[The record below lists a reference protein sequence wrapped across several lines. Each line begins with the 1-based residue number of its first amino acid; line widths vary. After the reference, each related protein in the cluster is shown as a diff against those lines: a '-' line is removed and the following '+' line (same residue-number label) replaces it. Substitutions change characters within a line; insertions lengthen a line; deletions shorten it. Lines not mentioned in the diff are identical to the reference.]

1 MTEKLNFNF
10 AYAARHILSGLRS
23 RRGRGLV
30 CKGVMSLIKLVSL
43 AANCSGR
50 FAVQECRLKRI
61 SNRTSHLLIFS
72 IVLLISSE
80 ACADPASTAPPQ
92 VNLWY
97 GNYQTF
103 GANGVPQQWVNILGN
118 VTSPVG
124 IAILTYSLNGAPKV
138 NLSWGPKIPRLIEAG
153 DFNADIDYALLWL
166 GSNKVIITATDYLNQ
181 STQQTVLINNL
192 GHHLASEVGDFTVD
206 FRQVTNATIQNWIQI
221 VEGVWDIG
229 IDGRIRNTQMGY
241 DRAFLIG
248 DTNISGSYDVT
259 TEFVLHGRGEGWGF
273 GAASGWL
280 GHTLDNYG
288 YPDPSQPYI
297 GHPFPAWGVIG
308 TDSTGTDSY
317 RIYENFVPLYET
329 ELSDNNTAR
338 AVALE
343 TPYMYHYR
351 VTANSDRRTN
361 RNSLNIWPKGTTEP
375 TQWMV
380 EADTPTQAGS
390 ILFDAHNVN
399 ISIGPT
405 IRFTRPRG
413 QRTNAIAT
421 R

>member
-1 MTEKLNFNF
+1 MKLRICGLLAIAAFLVTCLLGSAQSHAQNAYITNFGDNTVSVIDTVT
-10 AYAARHILSGLRS
+10 AA
-23 RRGRGLV
+23 
-30 CKGVMSLIKLVSL
+30 M
-43 AANCSGR
+43 
-50 FAVQECRLKRI
+50 
-61 SNRTSHLLIFS
+61 
-72 IVLLISSE
+72 SSE
-80 ACADPASTAPPQ
+80 ACAGNPASTAPPQ

-124 IAILTYSLNGAPKV
+124 IAMLTYSLNGAPDV
-138 NLSWGPKIPRLIEAG
+138 NLNWGPTNPRLVEAG
-153 DFNADIDYALLWL
+153 DFNADIDYALLWPGL
-166 GSNKVIITATDYLNQ
+166 NKVIITATDYLNQ
-181 STQQTVLINNL
+181 ATQQTVSINN
-192 GHHLASEVGDFTVD
+192 GATQLASDVGDFTVD
-206 FRQVTNATIQNWIQI
+206 FRQVTNATLQNWVQI
-221 VEGVWDIG
+221 VDGIWDVG
-229 IDGRIRNTQMGY
+229 LDYRIRTTQTGY

-259 TEFVLHGRGEGWGF
+259 TEFVLHGYDSEGWAF

-317 RIYENFVPLYET
+317 RIYTNFVPLYET
-329 ELSDNNTAR
+329 ELSDNNTAP
-338 AVALE
+338 AVGLE

-351 VTANSDRRTN
+351 VTANSDGLTSH
-361 RNSLNIWPKGTTEP
+361 NSLNVWPKGTTEP

-390 ILFDAHNVN
+390 ILFDAHNVDV
-399 ISIGPT
+399 SIGPT
-405 IRFTRPRG
+405 ITFTRPSG

>member
-1 MTEKLNFNF
+1 M
-10 AYAARHILSGLRS
+10 R
-23 RRGRGLV
+23 
-30 CKGVMSLIKLVSL
+30 LIKLISL
-43 AANCSGR
+43 AAYCR
-50 FAVQECRLKRI
+50 RPFTAEEYRLKRI
-61 SNRTSHLLIFS
+61 INSACNLVVFS
-72 IVLLISSE
+72 VLLLMSSE
-80 ACADPASTAPPQ
+80 ACAASTAPPQ

-97 GNYQTF
+97 GNNQTF

-124 IAILTYSLNGAPKV
+124 IAMLTYSLNGAPKV
-138 NLSWGPKIPRLIEAG
+138 NLNWGPTDTRLVEAG

-166 GSNKVIITATDYLNQ
+166 GSNQVIITATDYLNQ

-192 GHHLASEVGDFTVD
+192 GRRLASEVGDFTVD
-206 FRQVTNATIQNWIQI
+206 FRQVTNATLQNWVQI
-221 VEGVWDIG
+221 VDGVWDIG

-259 TEFVLHGRGEGWGF
+259 TEFVLHGYSEGWAF

-297 GHPFPAWGVIG
+297 GHPFPAWGMIG
-308 TDSTGTDSY
+308 TDFAGTDAY
-317 RIYENFVPLYET
+317 MIYTNFAPFYET
-329 ELSDNNTAR
+329 ILNENHTAP

-351 VTANSDRRTN
+351 VTANSDGRTN
-361 RNSLNIWPKGTTEP
+361 RNSLNIWRKGTPEP
-375 TQWMV
+375 AGWMV
-380 EADTPTQAGS
+380 EADTPAQAGS
-390 ILFDAHNVN
+390 TLFDAHNADV
-399 ISIGPT
+399 SIGPT
-405 IRFTRPRG
+405 ITFTRPSG

>member
-1 MTEKLNFNF
+1 M
-10 AYAARHILSGLRS
+10 R
-23 RRGRGLV
+23 
-30 CKGVMSLIKLVSL
+30 LIKLASL
-43 AANCSGR
+43 AAYCWGR
-50 FAVQECRLKRI
+50 FAAEEYRLKGI
-61 SNRTSHLLIFS
+61 SNIAGHMVIFS
-72 IVLLISSE
+72 VVLLMSSE
-80 ACADPASTAPPQ
+80 VCADNPTSTAPPQ

-97 GNYQTF
+97 GHYQTF

-124 IAILTYSLNGAPKV
+124 IAMLTYSLNGAPKV
-138 NLSWGPKIPRLIEAG
+138 NLNWGPTNPRLVEAG
-153 DFNADIDYALLWL
+153 DFNADIDYDLLWL
-166 GSNKVIITATDYLNQ
+166 GSNRVIITATDYLNQ
-181 STQQTVLINNL
+181 STRRRVLINNL
-192 GHHLASEVGDFTVD
+192 GLHLASDVGDFTVD
-206 FRQVTNATIQNWIQI
+206 FRQITNATIQNWVQI
-221 VEGVWDIG
+221 VDGVWDIG
-229 IDGRIRNTQMGY
+229 IDGRIRNTQIGY

-259 TEFVLHGRGEGWGF
+259 TEFVLHGYDSEGWAF

-329 ELSDNNTAR
+329 ELSDNNTAP

-351 VTANSDRRTN
+351 VTANSDGLTN
-361 RNSLNIWPKGTTEP
+361 HNSLNVWPKGTTEP

-390 ILFDAHNVN
+390 ILFDAHNVDV
-399 ISIGPT
+399 SIGPT
-405 IRFTRPRG
+405 ITFTRPSG
-413 QRTNAIAT
+413 QGTNAIAT

>member
-1 MTEKLNFNF
+1 M
-10 AYAARHILSGLRS
+10 R
-23 RRGRGLV
+23 
-30 CKGVMSLIKLVSL
+30 LIKLASL
-43 AANCSGR
+43 AAYCWGR
-50 FAVQECRLKRI
+50 FAAEECRLKGI
-61 SNRTSHLLIFS
+61 SNIAGHMVIFS
-72 IVLLISSE
+72 VVLLMSSE
-80 ACADPASTAPPQ
+80 VCADDPASTAPPQ

-97 GNYQTF
+97 GHYQTF

-124 IAILTYSLNGAPKV
+124 IAMLTYSLNGAPKV
-138 NLSWGPKIPRLIEAG
+138 NLNWGPTNPRLVEAG
-153 DFNADIDYALLWL
+153 DFNADIDYDLLWL
-166 GSNKVIITATDYLNQ
+166 GSNRVIITATDYLNQ
-181 STQQTVLINNL
+181 STRRRVLINNL
-192 GHHLASEVGDFTVD
+192 GLHLASDVGDFTVD
-206 FRQVTNATIQNWIQI
+206 FRQITNATIQNWVQI
-221 VEGVWDIG
+221 VDGVWDIG
-229 IDGRIRNTQMGY
+229 IDGRIRNTQIGY

-259 TEFVLHGRGEGWGF
+259 TEFVLHGYDSEGWAF

-329 ELSDNNTAR
+329 ELSDNNTAP

-351 VTANSDRRTN
+351 VTANADGLTN
-361 RNSLNIWPKGTTEP
+361 HNSLNVWPKGTTEP

-390 ILFDAHNVN
+390 ILFDAHNVDV
-399 ISIGPT
+399 SIGPT
-405 IRFTRPRG
+405 ITFTRPSG

>member
-1 MTEKLNFNF
+1 M
-10 AYAARHILSGLRS
+10 R
-23 RRGRGLV
+23 
-30 CKGVMSLIKLVSL
+30 LIKLVSL
-43 AANCSGR
+43 AAYCGGR
-50 FAVQECRLKRI
+50 FAAEKCILKEI
-61 SNRTSHLLIFS
+61 SNSTGQLVIFS
-72 IVLLISSE
+72 VVILMSSE
-80 ACADPASTAPPQ
+80 ACANNQASIAPPQ

-97 GNYQTF
+97 GNYETF

-124 IAILTYSLNGAPKV
+124 IAMLTYSLNGAPKI
-138 NLSWGPKIPRLIEAG
+138 NLNWGQTNPRLVEAG
-153 DFNADIDYALLWL
+153 DFNADIDYALLLL

-192 GHHLASEVGDFTVD
+192 GRHLASDVGDFTVD
-206 FRQVTNATIQNWIQI
+206 FRQVTNATIQNWVQL
-221 VEGVWDIG
+221 VDGVWDIG

-259 TEFVLHGRGEGWGF
+259 TEFVLHGYDSEGWAF

-329 ELSDNNTAR
+329 ELSDNNTAP

-351 VTANSDRRTN
+351 VTANSDGLTN
-361 RNSLNIWPKGTTEP
+361 HNSLNVWPKGTTEP

-390 ILFDAHNVN
+390 ILFDAHNVDV
-399 ISIGPT
+399 SIGPT
-405 IRFTRPRG
+405 ITFTRPSG